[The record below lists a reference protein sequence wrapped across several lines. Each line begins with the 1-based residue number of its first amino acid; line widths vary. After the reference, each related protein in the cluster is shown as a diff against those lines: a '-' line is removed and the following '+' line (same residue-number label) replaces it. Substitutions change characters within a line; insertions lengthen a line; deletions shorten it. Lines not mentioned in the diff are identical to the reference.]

1 MKRPAFLSL
10 VPLLC
15 FFHAAWA
22 ASVTRYFPRQSAK
35 DDAAAVV
42 AVETISAGKELQ
54 TKHAVELSGLFFGCL
69 LSLFFGGAVALQSYN
84 YMSKYGRRGADK
96 LPVQIL
102 VGFLLILSVISDGVL
117 LYRLYDVY
125 VLHFGDPIF
134 PLLTI
139 GWEVAINYVCIAC
152 MIFAVQVYF
161 AHRVWTAS
169 RHSIWVLLVFGSLT
183 LFTLLAGITAAALS
197 LQAGS
202 SANVRAE
209 VLTHFAAG
217 SPPWRWAVVFT
228 LWLVIVATTDLIL
241 CACLTWQLSRM
252 KSPFFSTRHAIARLV
267 TLAVETC
274 AVNVGFSLG
283 AAGLFLSVPS
293 QFHFLILFA
302 PLGQI
307 ATFCLIANLMVR
319 PSIAK
324 ELAQDMNM
332 GPERRNIEDFASVAP
347 VSIAK
352 PVLKRIMKREARK
365 KPLEVQMT
373 TVVQQNTSRDEDA
386 HEMWADVNTK
396 QRRGGRRTSNEDASS
411 EGANSSES
419 TTGSPG
425 PSKKDWNNGEPSR
438 WLVHKQRPSLSDDGQ
453 SRYRLETCRPPALRK
468 ASYEQFLAQ
477 AAPNPANTG
486 KPLHTA
492 AAAVAAAIG
501 EEMVG
506 PQHPSESS
514 RPHPTVNAPNR
525 TAKKG
530 PVSFAKETLRGSKHP
545 NSSRDSSL
553 PMPLASI
560 SPPRPVHPYAI
571 AAEQQRSPSLASA
584 GHRMISSSSPEK
596 LADQEPI
603 PKDSALGVHMASN
616 GAASSVKAQ
625 HSTETSP
632 QPPSRPLRPLRSSE
646 CGEARLLTDPP
657 SVLAA
662 PPRVAQGTVPRHN
675 AFSRSPQPRA
685 NARLSHSD
693 RKLSDDHPLSTTE
706 EPQETLQSNTCDDD
720 HRRATGRGHG
730 SDFRTVDGDSD
741 TESENSGRRSASIE
755 MCSDE
760 YQPRRSI
767 SEIRRAMAATT
778 VDLV

>member
-1 MKRPAFLSL
+1 MSHCVR
-10 VPLLC
+10 
-15 FFHAAWA
+15 
-22 ASVTRYFPRQSAK
+22 
-35 DDAAAVV
+35 
-42 AVETISAGKELQ
+42 
-54 TKHAVELSGLFFGCL
+54 GLHQ
-69 LSLFFGGAVALQSYN
+69 SLFLATDSA
-84 YMSKYGRRGADK
+84 RH
-96 LPVQIL
+96 P
-102 VGFLLILSVISDGVL
+102 
-117 LYRLYDVY
+117 
-125 VLHFGDPIF
+125 
-134 PLLTI
+134 
-139 GWEVAINYVCIAC
+139 
-152 MIFAVQVYF
+152 
-161 AHRVWTAS
+161 TA
-169 RHSIWVLLVFGSLT
+169 
-183 LFTLLAGITAAALS
+183 
-197 LQAGS
+197 
-202 SANVRAE
+202 
-209 VLTHFAAG
+209 
-217 SPPWRWAVVFT
+217 
-228 LWLVIVATTDLIL
+228 
-241 CACLTWQLSRM
+241 
-252 KSPFFSTRHAIARLV
+252 FFSTRHAIARLV

-373 TVVQQNTSRDEDA
+373 TVVQQNTSRDEHADG
-386 HEMWADVNTK
+386 MWADVNTK
-396 QRRGGRRTSNEDASS
+396 QRRGGKRTSNEGGSS
-411 EGANSSES
+411 ESATSSES
-419 TTGSPG
+419 TTASPAS
-425 PSKKDWNNGEPSR
+425 SKRDWKTGEPSR
-438 WLVHKQRPSLSDDGQ
+438 WTVSKQRSSLSDDSQ
-453 SRYRLETCRPPALRK
+453 SRYRLETRRPPALRK

-477 AAPNPANTG
+477 AAPNAANTG
-486 KPLHTA
+486 KPVQTA

-506 PQHPSESS
+506 PQDPSEPS
-514 RPHPTVNAPNR
+514 RPHPTVSAPNR

-530 PVSFAKETLRGSKHP
+530 LVSFAQETLRGSKHP

-571 AAEQQRSPSLASA
+571 AAEQQRSPSLVSA
-584 GHRMISSSSPEK
+584 AHQMTSSSSPGK
-596 LADQEPI
+596 LADQEPN
-603 PKDSALGVHMASN
+603 PKDSALSVHMASN
-616 GAASSVKAQ
+616 GAASSVNAQ
-625 HSTETSP
+625 RGTETSP
-632 QPPSRPLRPLRSSE
+632 PPPSRPLRPLRSSE
-646 CGEARLLTDPP
+646 CGEARLLTDPS

-662 PPRVAQGTVPRHN
+662 PPRVAQDTVPRHN
-675 AFSRSPQPRA
+675 AFCRSPQPRA
-685 NARLSHSD
+685 PAPLSHSD
-693 RKLSDDHPLSTTE
+693 RKLSDEHPLSTTE
-706 EPQETLQSNTCDDD
+706 ELQETLQSNTRDDD
-720 HRRATGRGHG
+720 HRRATGRGNG
-730 SDFRTVDGDSD
+730 SDFRAVDGDSD
-741 TESENSGRRSASIE
+741 VESENSGRRSATTE

>member
-1 MKRPAFLSL
+1 MSHCVR
-10 VPLLC
+10 
-15 FFHAAWA
+15 
-22 ASVTRYFPRQSAK
+22 
-35 DDAAAVV
+35 
-42 AVETISAGKELQ
+42 
-54 TKHAVELSGLFFGCL
+54 GLHQ
-69 LSLFFGGAVALQSYN
+69 SLFRATDSA
-84 YMSKYGRRGADK
+84 RH
-96 LPVQIL
+96 P
-102 VGFLLILSVISDGVL
+102 
-117 LYRLYDVY
+117 
-125 VLHFGDPIF
+125 
-134 PLLTI
+134 
-139 GWEVAINYVCIAC
+139 
-152 MIFAVQVYF
+152 
-161 AHRVWTAS
+161 TA
-169 RHSIWVLLVFGSLT
+169 
-183 LFTLLAGITAAALS
+183 
-197 LQAGS
+197 
-202 SANVRAE
+202 
-209 VLTHFAAG
+209 
-217 SPPWRWAVVFT
+217 
-228 LWLVIVATTDLIL
+228 
-241 CACLTWQLSRM
+241 
-252 KSPFFSTRHAIARLV
+252 FFSTRHAIARLV

-386 HEMWADVNTK
+386 HEMWADVNTR
-396 QRRGGRRTSNEDASS
+396 QRRGGKRTSNEGGSS
-411 EGANSSES
+411 ESATSSES
-419 TTGSPG
+419 TTASPAS
-425 PSKKDWNNGEPSR
+425 SKRDWKTGEPSR
-438 WLVHKQRPSLSDDGQ
+438 WTVNKQRSSLSDDSQ
-453 SRYRLETCRPPALRK
+453 SRYRLETRRPPALRK

-477 AAPNPANTG
+477 AASNPANTG
-486 KPLHTA
+486 KPLQTA
-492 AAAVAAAIG
+492 AAAVVAAIG

-506 PQHPSESS
+506 PQDPSEPS
-514 RPHPTVNAPNR
+514 RPHPTVSAPNR

-545 NSSRDSSL
+545 KSSRDSL

-571 AAEQQRSPSLASA
+571 AAEQQQSPSFASA
-584 GHRMISSSSPEK
+584 GHQMTSSSSPGK
-596 LADQEPI
+596 LANQDAI
-603 PKDSALGVHMASN
+603 PEDSALGVHMATN

-625 HSTETSP
+625 HGTETSP
-632 QPPSRPLRPLRSSE
+632 QPPSRAPRPLRSSE

-685 NARLSHSD
+685 PAPLSHSD
-693 RKLSDDHPLSTTE
+693 RKLSDEHPLSTTE
-706 EPQETLQSNTCDDD
+706 EPQETLQSNTRDDD
-720 HRRATGRGHG
+720 HRRATGRGNG
-730 SDFRTVDGDSD
+730 SDFRAVDGDSD
-741 TESENSGRRSASIE
+741 TESENSGRRSASTE